1 MVDLRTLFM
10 ALGKEKNGL
19 KKDLIRRA
27 IQLIEDENSQELLSK
42 INDIYKSRDHYRSKI
57 TKNTITPST
66 PSSPKEI
73 GIKLMAFPFHQTL
86 DTLID
91 LNALRPS
98 TVEIISICYD
108 SVSLGRCHFPRSIV
122 KEAAKI
128 NMAYLT
134 ARRQP
139 LW

>member
-1 MVDLRTLFM
+1 MVKSFRVVDLRTLFT

-27 IQLIEDENSQELLSK
+27 IQLIKDENSQELLTK
-42 INDIYKSRDHYRSKI
+42 INDIYNSRYNNRPTI
-57 TKNTITPST
+57 ANTTT
-66 PSSPKEI
+66 PSSQEP

-98 TVEIISICYD
+98 TVTVFNE
-108 SVSLGRCHFPRSIV
+108 
-122 KEAAKI
+122 
-128 NMAYLT
+128 
-134 ARRQP
+134 
-139 LW
+139 

>member
-1 MVDLRTLFM
+1 MLKLTLCLLTFFTQSMVKSFRVVDLRTLFM

-27 IQLIEDENSQELLSK
+27 IQLIKDENSQELLTK
-42 INDIYKSRDHYRSKI
+42 INDIYNSRHNYRSNI
-57 TKNTITPST
+57 INTAIPST
-66 PSSPKEI
+66 HSSQEP

-98 TVEIISICYD
+98 TVTLFNKSCFICYD
-108 SVSLGRCHFPRSIV
+108 CVS
-122 KEAAKI
+122 
-128 NMAYLT
+128 
-134 ARRQP
+134 
-139 LW
+139 